1 MPETRSGKLTAS
13 EGVENAQ
20 EISLGDIIKEKL
32 NEFKDEMLT
41 EIKLLIKCEVDEA
54 LKKKKEEF
62 DSAFTQ
68 LEKRITKLEN
78 DNEDLEQYGRR
89 VCLRIEDVPVANEET
104 AEEVFKKTENML
116 KNVCPNL
123 SGDCIDRV
131 HRIGPDYTCYKSQE
145 KCRSIMVRFVSFKH
159 RTLFYRKRASLK
171 NVRVKIDLTKRRY
184 EVLKKAINLVN
195 GNNDVDYVFT
205 DVNCRLKVVFK
216 DKRSSFFNDIDDL
229 KKLLEDRIS

>member
-1 MPETRSGKLTAS
+1 MNRLLKRYLRKLKICS
-13 EGVENAQ
+13 
-20 EISLGDIIKEKL
+20 
-32 NEFKDEMLT
+32 
-41 EIKLLIKCEVDEA
+41 
-54 LKKKKEEF
+54 KK
-62 DSAFTQ
+62 
-68 LEKRITKLEN
+68 
-78 DNEDLEQYGRR
+78 
-89 VCLRIEDVPVANEET
+89 VCLD
-104 AEEVFKKTENML
+104 
-116 KNVCPNL
+116 L
-123 SGDCIDRV
+123 SGDCIDRT
-131 HRIGPDYTCYKSQE
+131 HRTGPDYTCYKSQE